1 MALLF
6 DEPRN
11 HQDANG
17 RGIGQRIHLIP
28 LSQEPKQHHDAMRR
42 DESASWSGG
51 FPISAIPVTPPLI
64 SIDEVTTQAD
74 LHAID
79 KSALS
84 HNFGMS
90 VDLPLYMQETLIV
103 PVVRTSNSG
112 SPLNEQDLGAR
123 GFASHIRKLVKSSG
137 LYALSSLASPLIALV
152 LAPFLTHNLT
162 RTDYGAL
169 AVLNTAV
176 ALAAGVTQLGLGSAF
191 FRSYS
196 YDYDSPRDRLGVI
209 STVIILLSLIS
220 IPAAIATIM
229 AAPWLA
235 ILLLNNP
242 SFSFPLGLAGLVI
255 LLQNLT
261 VPGFAWLRAE
271 NRAGLFSM
279 LSIVNLLVTL
289 GATIVLVGVMHMGIA
304 GSFIATGMGYGVIV
318 VCTLPLL
325 LLRSGIRLRIDI
337 AWGLLTFG
345 VPNAANF
352 VSVWILQLSDR
363 YLLSHLTS
371 LTQTA
376 SYAVAYSLGG
386 VLSAVILAP
395 FNLAWPSTM
404 YAIAKK
410 DNAADIFRLVFRWFS
425 FVLLLATFGLSLIS
439 MMILN
444 LFFPVSYHSA
454 SPIIPIIT
462 TSIMFYG
469 VYNIF
474 TVGVSIRRKTWLA
487 VIFTTIA
494 ALTNVGLNLV
504 LIPLYGSMG
513 AALSTLLAYAILA
526 SIAYIVNQRIYPI
539 PFEIGTF
546 ITALVLGIGFYIGSL
561 FLGQGQGTFKS
572 WGISLGALVLF
583 GGCLGLLV
591 YLPSRM
597 KKIHLD
603 TQRRRF

>member
-1 MALLF
+1 MALFF
-6 DEPRN
+6 DEPRI
-11 HQDANG
+11 HQDANSK
-17 RGIGQRIHLIP
+17 GIGQRINLIP
-28 LSQEPKQHHDAMRR
+28 LSQEPKQHHDATRR
-42 DESASWSGG
+42 DESASCFGV

-84 HNFGMS
+84 HNFGPL
-90 VDLPLYMQETLIV
+90 VDVPLYMQETLIV

-123 GFASHIRKLVKSSG
+123 GFVSHIRKLVKSSG

-176 ALAAGVTQLGLGSAF
+176 VLAAGVTQLGLGSAF

-242 SFSFPLGLAGLVI
+242 SFSFPLELAGLVI

-279 LSIVNLLVTL
+279 LSIANLLITL

-318 VCTLPLL
+318 VSTLPLL

-345 VPNAANF
+345 LPNAASL

-386 VLSAVILAP
+386 VLFAVIIAP

-494 ALTNVGLNLV
+494 AFTNVGLNLV
-504 LIPLYGSMG
+504 LIPLYGSLG
-513 AALSTLLAYAILA
+513 AALATLLAYALLA

-539 PFEIGTF
+539 SFEIGKF
-546 ITALVLGIGFYIGSL
+546 ACALLLGCVFFVGVSSLTQSQPPYIFWSIS
-561 FLGQGQGTFKS
+561 FA
-572 WGISLGALVLF
+572 SLGLY
-583 GGCLGLLV
+583 GGCLFAFAGLPIWMRKFL
-591 YLPSRM
+591 R
-597 KKIHLD
+597 
-603 TQRRRF
+603 QRKEGV